1 MLVLEAVDVGKASKV
16 VTAIS
21 DDASWF
27 VVVASGISSVEL
39 VLTSTY
45 VVESV
50 VWGLAS
56 VD

>member
-1 MLVLEAVDVGKASKV
+1 MLVLEAVDVGEAYIV

-39 VLTSTY
+39 VLTSTS

>member
-1 MLVLEAVDVGKASKV
+1 MLVLEAVDVCKASIV

-27 VVVASGISSVEL
+27 VVAASGISSVEL
-39 VLTSTY
+39 VLTSTS